1 LVPIVIVI
9 VLVVMFFFVFLFLFF
24 FFFVRL
30 CSRADI
36 GSDRAMRVVGVK
48 VL

>member
-1 LVPIVIVI
+1 LVPIVII
-9 VLVVMFFFVFLFLFF
+9 VLVVLFFFVFLFLFF
-24 FFFVRL
+24 FVWL

-36 GSDRAMRVVGVK
+36 GSNRAMRVVGVK